1 VLKNRSQARDPRVT
15 YRIDDDRYDEPEQ
28 EPARASWLAT
38 ADEPEQPPKRA
49 SWIST
54 AVAALLLACVG
65 VGLAFFWRAY
75 GGSVAALPSVASVNR
90 PAAAG
95 PAEKALSDLQAV
107 QQQLAG
113 QVQAANQLL
122 ASQQAEIKRLSD
134 QLAALTGKIDALQQ
148 PVAPPPVPKQ
158 VAPVR
163 KKPAAPA
170 VAANPA
176 AAAPPPPP
184 PLQLSR

>member
-1 VLKNRSQARDPRVT
+1 MT
-15 YRIDDDRYDEPEQ
+15 YRIDDDRYDEPE
-28 EPARASWLAT
+28 EPTRASWVST
-38 ADEPEQPPKRA
+38 ADEPEQAPKRTN
-49 SWIST
+49 WIST
-54 AVAALLLACVG
+54 AVVALLLACVG
-65 VGLAFFWRAY
+65 VGLALVWRAY

-90 PAAAG
+90 PAPAGARG

-113 QVQAANQLL
+113 QVQAATQLL

-148 PVAPPPVPKQ
+148 PAAPPPVPKQ

-176 AAAPPPPP
+176 GAAAPPPPPP

>member
-1 VLKNRSQARDPRVT
+1 VS
-15 YRIDDDRYDEPEQ
+15 YRIDDDRYDEPEEQ
-28 EPARASWLAT
+28 PTRASWVST
-38 ADEPEQPPKRA
+38 ADEPEQQPKRA
-49 SWIST
+49 SWISI
-54 AVAALLLACVG
+54 AVVALVLACIG

-75 GGSVAALPSVASVNR
+75 GGSVVALPSIASVSG
-90 PAAAG
+90 PAAAPPG
-95 PAEKALSDLQAV
+95 GVAGAAEKGLSDMQAV

-113 QVQAANQLL
+113 QMQAATQLL

-134 QLAALTGKIDALQQ
+134 QVAALTGKIDALQQ
-148 PVAPPPVPKQ
+148 PVAPPVSKQ
-158 VAPVR
+158 VAPVK

-176 AAAPPPPP
+176 GAAAPPPPPP

>member
-1 VLKNRSQARDPRVT
+1 VT
-15 YRIDDDRYDEPEQ
+15 YRIDDDRYDEPE
-28 EPARASWLAT
+28 EA
-38 ADEPEQPPKRA
+38 PKRA
-49 SWIST
+49 RWAST
-54 AVAALLLACVG
+54 AVVALLLACVG

-75 GGSVAALPSVASVNR
+75 GGSVAALPFVASVSR
-90 PAAAG
+90 PAAAPPG
-95 PAEKALSDLQAV
+95 AAGAAQKGVGLSDLQAV
-107 QQQLAG
+107 QQKLAG
-113 QVQAANQLL
+113 QAQAATQLL

-148 PVAPPPVPKQ
+148 PATPAPVAKQ

-170 VAANPA
+170 PVAGAP
-176 AAAPPPPP
+176 PPPPP

>member
-1 VLKNRSQARDPRVT
+1 VT

-28 EPARASWLAT
+28 EPRRASWVST
-38 ADEPEQPPKRA
+38 ADEPEEKPKRA

-54 AVAALLLACVG
+54 AAAALLLACIG
-65 VGLAFFWRAY
+65 VGLAFFWRGY
-75 GGSVAALPSVASVNR
+75 GGSVTALPSIASANR
-90 PAAAG
+90 PAAAPGAAG
-95 PAEKALSDLQAV
+95 PAEKGLSDLQAV

-113 QVQAANQLL
+113 QMQAATQLL

-134 QLAALTGKIDALQQ
+134 QVAALTGKIDALQQ
-148 PVAPPPVPKQ
+148 PVAPPPVVKQ

-170 VAANPA
+170 VTAHPA
-176 AAAPPPPP
+176 GAAAPPPPP

>member
-1 VLKNRSQARDPRVT
+1 MT
-15 YRIDDDRYDEPEQ
+15 YRIDDDRYDEPEE
-28 EPARASWLAT
+28 EPKRASWVST
-38 ADEPEQPPKRA
+38 ADEPEEEPKRA
-49 SWIST
+49 NWVST
-54 AVAALLLACVG
+54 AVVALLLACIG

-75 GGSVAALPSVASVNR
+75 GGSVSALPSAASVSG
-90 PAAAG
+90 PAAAPPG
-95 PAEKALSDLQAV
+95 GVTGATEKGLSDLQAV

-113 QVQAANQLL
+113 QMQAATQLL

-148 PVAPPPVPKQ
+148 PVTPAPVGKQ

-170 VAANPA
+170 VAAPA
-176 AAAPPPPP
+176 GAATPPPAP